1 MEKEKKEDIEVKY
14 GRNYRVNKKTK
25 KNKIHN
31 NNKVCTLLSYI
42 LGCTLFTIIAA
53 AELQMVDFKK
63 LPVES
68 LKLFL
73 GKTGV

>member
-25 KNKIHN
+25 KNKMHN

-53 AELQMVDFKK
+53 AEL
-63 LPVES
+63 
-68 LKLFL
+68 
-73 GKTGV
+73 